1 MGKCD
6 AAERRPFSTSCES
19 ALINDVLLM
28 AWARK
33 QRGGR
38 VDFQICATGDV
49 ERTNV
54 MRVQQFMI
62 QQH

>member
-33 QRGGR
+33 QHGGR
-38 VDFQICATGDV
+38 VDFQFVQLATSNELMLCAC
-49 ERTNV
+49 NNL
-54 MRVQQFMI
+54 
-62 QQH
+62 